1 MKRALLAEAMVAIA
15 IIATAAILGCGG
27 LLSKDVPVVQEFQ
40 VGGNLPGTG
49 PTLPSGTLTGPLSAS
64 AGDLAHLS
72 SVTLQ
77 SVTIESTD
85 GQPINFLSSGAL
97 TLTASGQADVT
108 LAALPSLV
116 SASATGIATF
126 ALQGSTDLKP
136 YLAAGGTLTAA
147 FTYSPKPVAARR
159 LKLTL
164 VLHAAL

>member
-1 MKRALLAEAMVAIA
+1 MLAVAMVA
-15 IIATAAILGCGG
+15 TAILAAPLLAGCGG
-27 LLSKDVPVVQEFQ
+27 LLSKDVPVAQEFQ

-49 PTLPSGTLTGPLSAS
+49 PTLASGTLTGPLSAS

-77 SVTIESTD
+77 SATIESTD
-85 GQPINFLSSGAL
+85 GQPINFLASGAI
-97 TLTASGQADVT
+97 TLSAQGQPDVA

-116 SASATGIATF
+116 AASPTGIASFTV
-126 ALQGSTDLKP
+126 QGNDLKP
-136 YLAAGGTLTAA
+136 YLAAGGTVTAA
-147 FTYSPKPVAARR
+147 FTYSPKPVAARG

>member
-1 MKRALLAEAMVAIA
+1 M
-15 IIATAAILGCGG
+15 
-27 LLSKDVPVVQEFQ
+27 
-40 VGGNLPGTG
+40 
-49 PTLPSGTLTGPLSAS
+49 
-64 AGDLAHLS
+64 
-72 SVTLQ
+72 
-77 SVTIESTD
+77 TIESTD

-147 FTYSPKPVAARR
+147 FRYSPKPVAARR

>member
-1 MKRALLAEAMVAIA
+1 MLAEAMVAVA
-15 IIATAAILGCGG
+15 IIAAPLLAGCGG
-27 LLSKDVPVVQEFQ
+27 LLSKDVPVTQEFQ

-72 SVTLQ
+72 SVTVQ

-85 GQPINFLSSGAL
+85 GQAINFLASGAI
-97 TLTASGQADVT
+97 TVTAPGGDGVT
-108 LAALPSLV
+108 LATLPSLV

-126 ALQGSTDLKP
+126 ALQGSIDLKP

-147 FTYSPKPVAARR
+147 FTYSPKPVAARG
-159 LKLTL
+159 LKLTI
-164 VLHAAL
+164 VLHASL